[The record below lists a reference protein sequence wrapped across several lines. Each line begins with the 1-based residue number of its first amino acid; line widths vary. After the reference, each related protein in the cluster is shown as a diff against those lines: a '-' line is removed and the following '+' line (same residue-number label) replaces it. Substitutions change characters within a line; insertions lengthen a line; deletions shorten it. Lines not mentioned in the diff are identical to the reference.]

1 MNSMRET
8 LALVVMGGSSPSLIS
23 VAGLLVAG
31 GIFMVTFLLFRRS
44 TRAGGMLTTP
54 RGRRILYMGVAVV
67 YFLIGFTNLLT
78 GQGVLTIVFF
88 AVVGILFLA
97 SAVRQ
102 KGQTP

>member
-8 LALVVMGGSSPSLIS
+8 LALVVMGGGSPALLS
-23 VAGLLVAG
+23 VTGLLVAG
-31 GIFMVTFLLFRRS
+31 GIFMVTFLLFRRG
-44 TRAGGMLTTP
+44 TRAGGMLMTP

-67 YFLIGFTNLLT
+67 YFLIGLTNFLT
-78 GQGVLTIVFF
+78 GQGVLTMVLF

>member
-1 MNSMRET
+1 MRET
-8 LALVVMGGSSPSLIS
+8 LALVVMGGISPSLIS
-23 VAGLLVAG
+23 IAGLLVAG
-31 GIFMVTFLLFRRS
+31 GIFMVAFLLFRRS

-54 RGRRILYMGVAVV
+54 RERRILYIGVAVV
-67 YFLIGFTNLLT
+67 YFLIGLTNFLT
-78 GQGVLTIVFF
+78 GQGVLNIVLF